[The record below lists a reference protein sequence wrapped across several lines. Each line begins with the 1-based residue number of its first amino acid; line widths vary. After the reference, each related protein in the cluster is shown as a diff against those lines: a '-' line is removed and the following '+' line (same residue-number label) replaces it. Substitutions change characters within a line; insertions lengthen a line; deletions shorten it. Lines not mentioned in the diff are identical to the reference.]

1 MPPKEEY
8 DEDTNQ
14 HEEREAALAVW
25 LWKTSDFVVVIRLLG
40 VVTSRPRQRPLE
52 KGIIPSPIT
61 LVVAEVADPP
71 PRNPQARR
79 SNSKSLVSLAR
90 PPQFDREREEKSPKV
105 QKKQETRR
113 RVRGSKMTFFARY
126 RVRPGKGT

>member
-1 MPPKEEY
+1 MPPKEAY

-40 VVTSRPRQRPLE
+40 VVTSHPRQRPLE

-61 LVVAEVADPP
+61 LVVVEVSDPP
-71 PRNPQARR
+71 KESASAEEQQQVPRLLSQAAAIRPRTRR
-79 SNSKSLVSLAR
+79 KITKSA
-90 PPQFDREREEKSPKV
+90 K
-105 QKKQETRR
+105 KKQETRR